1 MGTTKRF
8 TSAVIVAA
16 GNSLRMK
23 CEGNKNYLCIGEY
36 PSLSLTL
43 HAFDSCKLID
53 EIVLVYKKGEAS
65 MARTAAEDAAV
76 KKKISYTEGGE
87 TRSDSVFKGLKA
99 VNPICTHVAIHDGA
113 RSLITPEDITEVL
126 LCCYEC
132 GAATAAARV
141 TDTLCE
147 IKPKKNG
154 MFISHYINRDD
165 AALIQTPQCF
175 EYDLIKTA
183 HKKAEHGSKPTDDT
197 SPVLEIGREVR
208 LVFTKSKN
216 LKITEPEDL
225 YVAKGVIEHRKSSL
239 RGETEGNY
247 ADE

>member
-1 MGTTKRF
+1 METTQRF

-23 CEGNKNYLCIGEY
+23 CKGNKNYLCIGEY

-43 HAFDSCKLID
+43 HAFDSCELID
-53 EIVLVYKKGEAS
+53 EIVLVHKKDEEA
-65 MARTAAEDAAV
+65 MARTAAKDADV
-76 KKKISYTEGGE
+76 KKKIIYTEGGE
-87 TRSDSVFKGLKA
+87 TRSASVFNGLKA
-99 VNPICTHVAIHDGA
+99 VSPNCTHVAIHDGA
-113 RSLITPEDITEVL
+113 RSLITPEDITDVL

-141 TDTLCE
+141 TDTLCK
-147 IKPKKNG
+147 IKHSENG
-154 MFISHYINRDD
+154 AFISQYINRDD

-175 EYDLIKTA
+175 EYGLIKTA
-183 HKKAEHGSKPTDDT
+183 HEKAEHGSNPTDDT
-197 SPVLEIGREVR
+197 GLVFGAGREVQ
-208 LVFTKSKN
+208 LVFTKNKN

-225 YVAKGVIEHRKSSL
+225 YVAKGVIENRKNDL
-239 RGETEGNY
+239 HNETEENY